1 MKPTEVLKHEHQ
13 IILSVIGAAE
23 REAQRIRSG
32 GTVDTDV
39 IAKFVDF
46 FRNFADKCHHAKEER
61 LLFPKLQERGVPSEG
76 GPIGVMLHE
85 HTEGRNHV
93 AAMADAA
100 AASDRGDAKAAAA
113 LAGHLLAFA
122 NLLRGHIHKE
132 DNILFA
138 IADERLSPADQEA
151 LSRAFDEV
159 EKNEIWEGVHEQY
172 HQLAHEL
179 MER

>member
-13 IILSVIGAAE
+13 IILAVIGAAE
-23 REAQRIRSG
+23 REAQRIRATG
-32 GTVDTDV
+32 AVDADA

-46 FRNFADKCHHAKEER
+46 FRNFADKCHHAKEEK
-61 LLFPKLQERGVPSEG
+61 LLFPKLQERGMPAEG

-93 AAMADAA
+93 SGMADAA
-100 AASDRGDAKAAAA
+100 AAAGRGDAKGATA
-113 LAGHLLAFA
+113 LASHLSSFA
-122 NLLRGHIHKE
+122 NLLRGHIYKE
-132 DNILFA
+132 DNILFN

-151 LSRAFDEV
+151 LSRAFDDV
-159 EKNEIWEGVHEQY
+159 EKNEIGEGVHEQY